1 MEEAY
6 YHVDKDKLKK
16 VKLMITE
23 SELSEKD
30 KEIQNLIADGLL
42 ELLNPVKSDQK
53 IREEIKKKI
62 FVTLPHTQAYLQD
75 KNFLL

>member
-6 YHVDKDKLKK
+6 YQVDKDKLKK

-23 SELSEKD
+23 SKLSEKD

-42 ELLNPVKSDQK
+42 ELLNPDKPNQK
-53 IREEIKKKI
+53 IRDEIKKKI
-62 FVTLPHTQAYLQD
+62 F
-75 KNFLL
+75 